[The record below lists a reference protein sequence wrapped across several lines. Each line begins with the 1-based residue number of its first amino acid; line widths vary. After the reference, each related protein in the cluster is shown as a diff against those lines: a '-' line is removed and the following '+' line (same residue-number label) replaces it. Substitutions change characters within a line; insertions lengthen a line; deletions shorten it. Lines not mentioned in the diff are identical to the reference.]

1 VSLPQISAVGRSLL
15 QTGGRSAIPKI
26 RQRLSSVN
34 CMQRTPAGLLPAIP
48 GIGEE
53 IDGAMQ
59 QAPQPG
65 RHFII
70 PSSVKNRYDQLPL
83 RHFILCET
91 GYLPAAEIDVG
102 ISWKKVYQ

>member
-1 VSLPQISAVGRSLL
+1 MQTAGRS
-15 QTGGRSAIPKI
+15 SIPKI
-26 RQRLSSVN
+26 RQRLSVVN
-34 CMQRTPAGLLPAIP
+34 WMQRIPAGLPPGIP

-70 PSSVKNRYDQLPL
+70 PSPEVALPGL
-83 RHFILCET
+83 DFFVRSLACMRSSFL
-91 GYLPAAEIDVG
+91 A
-102 ISWKKVYQ
+102 

>member
-1 VSLPQISAVGRSLL
+1 VGRSLL

-34 CMQRTPAGLLPAIP
+34 CMQRTPAGLLPAMP

-83 RHFILCET
+83 RHFILCEIE
-91 GYLPAAEIDVG
+91 GICLLLQIDVG